1 MPGKEVAVTDFQKKD
16 NGSGKEVEISFQN
29 QSDDLFYDFVNFYS
43 GKKNL
48 DTELLD
54 LKPGEVKNITVK
66 ASDLEGRLK
75 ISKDS
80 FNSGVI
86 FREGE
91 DATEDELVPDRQ
103 QEKDTDNET
112 REARPSGVE
121 ESEKGDEDEG
131 GNLFERAMEGEAEP
145 PHLDKLS
152 SEVPDLSETVKEM
165 KEKTLENDQDE
176 NDKVEKRSLLD
187 ALRHP
192 FTHPGENTSPE
203 DRTQEEGSQ
212 DVEKENPAGN
222 KEDEDGEGKNPDAD
236 EMPETP
242 DDEAD
247 EQEKPET
254 NVEASKGKAVEKRSL
269 VDALIHPFTHPQ
281 PKDNVEQGVEESETV
296 EASEEEDEA
305 SDPDEEDMLVTEKN
319 NYSTDRVT
327 TGVINLDNKIE
338 GGFVKGTMNLI
349 TGKTGTGKTAFCSNF
364 ILEGARK
371 GEPGVYVTTEER
383 EEDILEDINSM
394 FGWDFDS
401 LSEQDKVRVL
411 SIKPVFPSQN
421 MDNISR
427 IVRSY
432 ISDLLDQVNDAIEEI
447 GAERVVIDSVSLVQM
462 FIQDEYMSRVALSS
476 LMNNLREAG
485 VTAVLVGSIPET
497 SEGLSKE
504 GIIEYLVDTVIL
516 LEFVPV
522 AEDYNRTL
530 KIRKM
535 RRTDHET
542 DIFPFEVTADGLELH
557 EAYESI

>member
-1 MPGKEVAVTDFQKKD
+1 MPGNKVAVTQFKKKD
-16 NGSGKEVEISFQN
+16 NGSGKEVQVSFQN
-29 QSDDLFYDFVNFYS
+29 QSDDLFYDFINFYS

-54 LKPGEVKNITVK
+54 LAPGEVKNITLK
-66 ASDLEGRLK
+66 ASDLKGRLK

-91 DATEDELVPDRQ
+91 DATEKQLVPSSNQKTGEKKTEKKKASRQ
-103 QEKDTDNET
+103 NKASEQEKNIFD
-112 REARPSGVE
+112 
-121 ESEKGDEDEG
+121 
-131 GNLFERAMEGEAEP
+131 RAMEGEIEP
-145 PHLDKLS
+145 PHLKEKLGR
-152 SEVPDLSETVKEM
+152 EVPDLSETVKEM
-165 KEKTLENDQDE
+165 KEKTLETVEKEKKLSQSENSEEKNITENPGQGLEKGSEDELDVDE
-176 NDKVEKRSLLD
+176 NENNEHEGDEHRHEEVEKRSFLD
-187 ALRHP
+187 
-192 FTHPGENTSPE
+192 
-203 DRTQEEGSQ
+203 
-212 DVEKENPAGN
+212 
-222 KEDEDGEGKNPDAD
+222 
-236 EMPETP
+236 
-242 DDEAD
+242 
-247 EQEKPET
+247 
-254 NVEASKGKAVEKRSL
+254 SL
-269 VDALIHPFTHPQ
+269 MHPFTHPQ
-281 PKDNVEQGVEESETV
+281 PVERPEEQVEETT
-296 EASEEEDEA
+296 EEDEEA
-305 SDPDEEDMLVTEKN
+305 SDDGEDEDVLVTEKN
-319 NYSTDRVT
+319 DYSTERVT
-327 TGVINLDNKIE
+327 TGALNLDNKME

-349 TGKTGTGKTAFCSNF
+349 TGKTGTGKTAFCSNY
-364 ILEGARK
+364 IWEGAKK

-401 LSEQDKVRVL
+401 LAGQDKVRVL

-542 DIFPFEVTADGLELH
+542 DIFPFEVTADGLEIH
-557 EAYESI
+557 EAYESL

>member
-1 MPGKEVAVTDFQKKD
+1 MPGKEVAVTDFQKRD

-29 QSDDLFYDFVNFYS
+29 QSEDLFYDFVNFYS

-75 ISKDS
+75 ISRDS

-91 DATEDELVPDRQ
+91 DATEDELVPETEKQ
-103 QEKDTDNET
+103 KDT
-112 REARPSGVE
+112 E
-121 ESEKGDEDEG
+121 ESKEKQREEDGQASQEG
-131 GNLFERAMEGEAEP
+131 EGKNLFDKVMEGEKEP
-145 PHLDKLS
+145 PHLEELGS
-152 SEVPDLSETVKEM
+152 NVPDLSETVKDM
-165 KEKTLENDQDE
+165 KEKTLESLGN
-176 NDKVEKRSLLD
+176 NKSKEKIEEKEEKGS
-187 ALRHP
+187 
-192 FTHPGENTSPE
+192 GPE
-203 DRTQEEGSQ
+203 ESH
-212 DVEKENPAGN
+212 VEKEEVE
-222 KEDEDGEGKNPDAD
+222 KEDTEPVEEERPSSEDQKDSSQVEEDVATT
-236 EMPETP
+236 EEETVNQKK
-242 DDEAD
+242 DKEREDKI
-247 EQEKPET
+247 QE
-254 NVEASKGKAVEKRSL
+254 EASKGKAVEKRSL
-269 VDALIHPFTHPQ
+269 VDALMHPFTHPH
-281 PKDNVEQGVEESETV
+281 PEDKVEEEPSQDKEDAEV
-296 EASEEEDEA
+296 EASDSGDED
-305 SDPDEEDMLVTEKN
+305 DMLVTEKN
-319 NYSTDRVT
+319 DYSTERVT

-364 ILEGARK
+364 IWEGARK

-411 SIKPVFPSQN
+411 SIKPVFPSQS

-542 DIFPFEVTADGLELH
+542 DIFPFEVTADGLEIH
-557 EAYESI
+557 EAYESV

>member
-131 GNLFERAMEGEAEP
+131 RNLFERAMEGEAEP

-165 KEKTLENDQDE
+165 KEKTLENEQEE

-192 FTHPGENTSPE
+192 FTHPGENTSTE
-203 DRTQEEGSQ
+203 DKTQEEGSQ

-247 EQEKPET
+247 EQGKPET

>member
-1 MPGKEVAVTDFQKKD
+1 MSGQELAVTEFEKKD
-16 NGSGKEVEISFQN
+16 NGSGKQVKVSFQN
-29 QSDDLFYDFVNFYS
+29 QSEDLFYDFVSFYS
-43 GKKNL
+43 GNKTL

-54 LKPGEVKNITVK
+54 LNPGEAREITIDT
-66 ASDLEGRLK
+66 SELNDTFK
-75 ISKDS
+75 IS
-80 FNSGVI
+80 
-86 FREGE
+86 
-91 DATEDELVPDRQ
+91 T
-103 QEKDTDNET
+103 DTDSSGIIFSEGHKTKEKNAETEGKTDEGQETNNE
-112 REARPSGVE
+112 RQRPQENDFENKVE
-121 ESEKGDEDEG
+121 EEFGETSEKNEEG
-131 GNLFERAMEGEAEP
+131 MISKEASALKNKFEKALENEEVLHPEEKVGGA
-145 PHLDKLS
+145 
-152 SEVPDLSETVKEM
+152 VPDLSETVKEM
-165 KEKTLENDQDE
+165 KDKTLE
-176 NDKVEKRSLLD
+176 
-187 ALRHP
+187 
-192 FTHPGENTSPE
+192 
-203 DRTQEEGSQ
+203 DR
-212 DVEKENPAGN
+212 KE
-222 KEDEDGEGKNPDAD
+222 
-236 EMPETP
+236 
-242 DDEAD
+242 
-247 EQEKPET
+247 
-254 NVEASKGKAVEKRSL
+254 
-269 VDALIHPFTHPQ
+269 
-281 PKDNVEQGVEESETV
+281 
-296 EASEEEDEA
+296 EASEEKDEEQVESQEPEPEDEEE
-305 SDPDEEDMLVTEKN
+305 SQGISILDSLLHPFGKGKKKSLEDEEEGNSEEEEVEGEEQSDDDDEDELITEKN
-319 NYSTDRVT
+319 NYHADRVT
-327 TGVINLDNKIE
+327 TGVINLDEKVS

-383 EEDILEDINSM
+383 EEDILEDINAM

-401 LSEQDKVRVL
+401 LAEQDKVRVL

-432 ISDLLDQVNDAIEEI
+432 ISDLLDQVNEAIEEI

-522 AEDYNRTL
+522 AEDYSRTL

-535 RRTDHET
+535 RRTDHDT
-542 DIFPFEVTADGLELH
+542 DIFPFEVTADGLKVH

>member
-1 MPGKEVAVTDFQKKD
+1 MPGKEVAVTDFQKRD

-103 QEKDTDNET
+103 KEKDTDNET

-131 GNLFERAMEGEAEP
+131 RNLFERAMEGEAEP

-165 KEKTLENDQDE
+165 KEKTLENEQGE

-203 DRTQEEGSQ
+203 DKTQEEGSQ

-236 EMPETP
+236 EMPEAQ

-254 NVEASKGKAVEKRSL
+254 KVEASKGKAVEKRSL

>member
-165 KEKTLENDQDE
+165 KEKTLENEQGE

-203 DRTQEEGSQ
+203 DRTQEEGFQ

>member
-1 MPGKEVAVTDFQKKD
+1 MPGQEVTVTGFEKRD
-16 NGSGKEVEISFQN
+16 NGSGKELEVSFQN
-29 QSDDLFYDFVNFYS
+29 RSDDLFYDFVNFYS

-54 LKPGEVKNITVK
+54 LDPGEVKQITVK
-66 ASDLEGRLK
+66 ASELDGDLK
-75 ISKDS
+75 ISRDS

-86 FREGE
+86 FQEGQEPAEEKEIEDKKGEEETEETEKPDTQEKSQQKEGAEDQQESGDKNTFDKALEGE
-91 DATEDELVPDRQ
+91 KELPH
-103 QEKDTDNET
+103 
-112 REARPSGVE
+112 PG
-121 ESEKGDEDEG
+121 KGLAD
-131 GNLFERAMEGEAEP
+131 
-145 PHLDKLS
+145 S
-152 SEVPDLSETVKEM
+152 VPDLSETVKDM
-165 KEKTLENDQDE
+165 KEKTLDE
-176 NDKVEKRSLLD
+176 VTDESEDEDDESFLD
-187 ALRHP
+187 SILHP
-192 FTHPGENTSPE
+192 F
-203 DRTQEEGSQ
+203 R
-212 DVEKENPAGN
+212 KN
-222 KEDEDGEGKNPDAD
+222 KEDVKKDEPTKDEDL
-236 EMPETP
+236 
-242 DDEAD
+242 DEASEGD
-247 EQEKPET
+247 E
-254 NVEASKGKAVEKRSL
+254 S
-269 VDALIHPFTHPQ
+269 
-281 PKDNVEQGVEESETV
+281 VEESEAS
-296 EASEEEDEA
+296 EGSEEEDE
-305 SDPDEEDMLVTEKN
+305 ELITEKN
-319 NYSTDRVT
+319 NYSTERVS
-327 TGVINLDNKIE
+327 TGIINLDDKVS
-338 GGFVKGTMNLI
+338 GGLVKGTMNLI

-364 ILEGARK
+364 IREGARQ

-401 LSEQDKVRVL
+401 LAEQDKVRVL

-421 MDNISR
+421 MDNLSR
-427 IVRSY
+427 VVRSY

-447 GAERVVIDSVSLVQM
+447 DAERVVIDSVSLVQM

-542 DIFPFEVTADGLELH
+542 DIFPFEVTAEGLEVH
-557 EAYESI
+557 EAYESL

>member
-1 MPGKEVAVTDFQKKD
+1 MAGKEVAVTDVQKQD
-16 NGSGKEVEISFQN
+16 NGSGKEVKVSFQN
-29 QSDDLFYDFVNFYS
+29 QSENLFYDFINFYS

-54 LKPGEVKNITVK
+54 LKPGEVKNITIK
-66 ASDLEGRLK
+66 ASNLEGRLK
-75 ISKDS
+75 ISRDS
-80 FNSGVI
+80 FKSGVI

-91 DATEDELVPDRQ
+91 DATEKELIPNQ
-103 QEKDTDNET
+103 GEKKEKD
-112 REARPSGVE
+112 P
-121 ESEKGDEDEG
+121 ESEEKTSDGT
-131 GNLFERAMEGEAEP
+131 GNEKNIFDKAMEGDAEP
-145 PHLDKLS
+145 HKIEDLS
-152 SEVPDLSETVKEM
+152 SVIPDISETVKDM
-165 KEKTLENDQDE
+165 KEKTLATMESEGSGQNDVEGKEASKESEQKEIIEQDE
-176 NDKVEKRSLLD
+176 LNEAGNEEKVEKRSLLD
-187 ALRHP
+187 
-192 FTHPGENTSPE
+192 S
-203 DRTQEEGSQ
+203 
-212 DVEKENPAGN
+212 
-222 KEDEDGEGKNPDAD
+222 
-236 EMPETP
+236 
-242 DDEAD
+242 
-247 EQEKPET
+247 
-254 NVEASKGKAVEKRSL
+254 
-269 VDALIHPFTHPQ
+269 LIHPFTHPKSV
-281 PKDNVEQGVEESETV
+281 KDEPEK
-296 EASEEEDEA
+296 EEEVKGREDQA
-305 SDPDEEDMLVTEKN
+305 SVQNGEGGDSEDQEDDMLVTEKN
-319 NYSTDRVT
+319 NYSTERVT
-327 TGVINLDNKIE
+327 SGVINLDDKVS

-364 ILEGARK
+364 ILEGARQ

-383 EEDILEDINSM
+383 EEDILEDINAM

-401 LSEQDKVRVL
+401 LAEQDKVRVL

-432 ISDLLDQVNDAIEEI
+432 ISDLLDQVNEAIDEIDAD
-447 GAERVVIDSVSLVQM
+447 RVVIDSVSLVQM
-462 FIQDEYMSRVALSS
+462 FIQDQYMSRVALSS

-542 DIFPFEVTADGLELH
+542 DIFPFEVTADGLKVH
-557 EAYESI
+557 EAYESV

>member
-1 MPGKEVAVTDFQKKD
+1 MPGKEVAVTDFQKRD

-103 QEKDTDNET
+103 KEKDTDNET

-165 KEKTLENDQDE
+165 KEKTLENEQGE

-203 DRTQEEGSQ
+203 DKTQEEGSQ

-236 EMPETP
+236 EMPEAQ

-254 NVEASKGKAVEKRSL
+254 KVEASKGKAVEKRSL

>member
-43 GKKNL
+43 GKENL
-48 DTELLD
+48 YTELLD
-54 LKPGEVKNITVK
+54 LKPGEVKNMTVK

-91 DATEDELVPDRQ
+91 DVTEDELVPDRQ
-103 QEKDTDNET
+103 KEKDTDNET
-112 REARPSGVE
+112 REERPSGVE

-145 PHLDKLS
+145 PHLDKLG

-203 DRTQEEGSQ
+203 DRTQEEGFQ

-242 DDEAD
+242 DDEVG
-247 EQEKPET
+247 EEEKPET
-254 NVEASKGKAVEKRSL
+254 KVEASEGKAVEKRSL

>member
-16 NGSGKEVEISFQN
+16 NGSGKKVEISFQN

-43 GKKNL
+43 GKENL

-54 LKPGEVKNITVK
+54 LKPGEVKNMTVK

-103 QEKDTDNET
+103 KEKDTDNET
-112 REARPSGVE
+112 REERPSGVE

-192 FTHPGENTSPE
+192 FTHPEENTSTE
-203 DRTQEEGSQ
+203 DKTQEEGSQ
-212 DVEKENPAGN
+212 DVETENPDG
-222 KEDEDGEGKNPDAD
+222 KDDEDGEEENPDAD

-242 DDEAD
+242 DDEVG
-247 EQEKPET
+247 EEEKPET
-254 NVEASKGKAVEKRSL
+254 KVEASEGKAVEKRSL

-281 PKDNVEQGVEESETV
+281 PKDNVEQEVEESETE
-296 EASEEEDEA
+296 EASEKEDEA
-305 SDPDEEDMLVTEKN
+305 SEPDEEDMLVTEKN

-364 ILEGARK
+364 ILEGARN

>member
-165 KEKTLENDQDE
+165 KEKTLENEQGE

>member
-43 GKKNL
+43 GKENL

-54 LKPGEVKNITVK
+54 LKPGEVKNMTVK

-103 QEKDTDNET
+103 KEKDTDNET
-112 REARPSGVE
+112 REERPSGVE

-192 FTHPGENTSPE
+192 FTHPEENTSTE
-203 DRTQEEGSQ
+203 DKTQEEGSQ
-212 DVEKENPAGN
+212 DVETENPDGN
-222 KEDEDGEGKNPDAD
+222 KEDKDVEGKNQDAD

-247 EQEKPET
+247 GQEKPET
-254 NVEASKGKAVEKRSL
+254 KVEASEGKAVEKRSL

-281 PKDNVEQGVEESETV
+281 PKDNVEQGVEESETE

-305 SDPDEEDMLVTEKN
+305 SVPDEEDMLVTEKN

-364 ILEGARK
+364 ILEGARN